1 MGPGIA
7 AKLVELFTVV
17 QGLPGTE
24 WYVDDGDRAMYSRPH
39 YVAFEPGR
47 GASPGNATEAL
58 IRAPDGSDGRG
69 AHGDGDRGVFRT
81 VVEVLNILAQLRPF
95 LSTPA
100 LQIMLCAL
108 AERER
113 QQAPAPDG
121 EGWGAAHDDAHQL
134 GELAAAAAYYALA
147 ATGHA
152 SFNRTG
158 RPPVL
163 MVPRLG
169 KPGVIDEL
177 GFPWEAQW
185 FKPKH
190 AQRNI
195 EIAMALLAAHS
206 EAVSRDDRRKAA
218 EALPD
223 KPYQDMVRLVLST
236 TGIDDSKLGPTAI
249 NDAVKAL
256 KLHHV
261 NQ

>member
-39 YVAFEPGR
+39 YVAFEKGR
-47 GASPGNATEAL
+47 GACPGDAAEAL

-81 VVEVLNILAQLRPF
+81 VVEILNILAQLRPL

-121 EGWGAAHDDAHQL
+121 EGWDAAHDDSHPL
-134 GELAAAAAYYALA
+134 GELAVAAAFYAMA
-147 ATGHA
+147 ASGHVA
-152 SFNRTG
+152 FNTTG
-158 RPPVL
+158 RPPAL
-163 MVPRLG
+163 ELQR
-169 KPGVIDEL
+169 PGTKGFTSF
-177 GFPWEAQW
+177 GFPWEAQR

-190 AQRNI
+190 AQRNV

-223 KPYQDMVRLVLST
+223 KPYQDMVRLVLSA
-236 TGIDDSKLGPTAI
+236 TGIDDSKLGPSAI
-249 NDAVKAL
+249 NDAIKAL